1 MNPSI
6 SGKKTRPV
14 SDCLPIL
21 GFALALCYFMYGVAI
36 RELTGEL
43 SDYSGHVYVYLATF
57 TGESALKGWMMS
69 PYFLWHALVLFFKN
83 VLKLPIESSAA
94 ASSCVFYLASF
105 FLTVFM
111 TEKWCSHKELKISVT
126 LTGFFSFAL
135 TMIQPIWISFMDA
148 GASRSVGVFSFNPLY
163 SPTHMAARPFAL
175 LCFMLVADLLEL
187 AHDRLPV
194 FLGLNRIKTLIIL
207 SVFLFI
213 SAAAKPVFAEM
224 FIPSVGIL
232 MLAECISAF
241 VSNKESGGKYLK
253 NYLLP
258 AFCAAVPTVVFIFA
272 MFFLFINMGGSYTET
287 EGVVITPFLKVWS
300 TYSENIPLSM
310 LFMMSFPIY
319 ILVIDSKNF
328 LRSVTGKLGAVSF
341 VTGFLEAAFLGEGG
355 DKLGHGNFIWPM
367 MFGILLL
374 WASAMLHFLTMEKK
388 AVSGFTRFLICIGW
402 ILILIHVHYGFQY
415 LFEVFG
421 WDFMIF

>member
-1 MNPSI
+1 MNPST

-14 SDCLPIL
+14 SEYLPIL
-21 GFALALCYFMYGVAI
+21 GFALVLCYFMYGVAI

-43 SDYSGHVYVYLATF
+43 SDYSGHVYVYIATF

-69 PYFLWHALVLFFKN
+69 PYFLWHAVVLFFKT
-83 VLKLPIESSAA
+83 VLKLPVENSAA
-94 ASSCVFYLASF
+94 AASCVFYLASYF
-105 FLTVFM
+105 ITVFM
-111 TEKWCSHKELKISVT
+111 TEKWCSHNELRIPVT

-135 TMIQPIWISFMDA
+135 TMIQPIWISFLDA

-175 LCFMLVADLLEL
+175 LCFMLVIDLWEL
-187 AHDRLPV
+187 SQSRGS
-194 FLGLNRIKTLIIL
+194 FFFGLSRIKALVVL
-207 SVFLFI
+207 SVTLFI

-224 FIPSVGIL
+224 FIPAVGIM
-232 MLAECISAF
+232 MLFECIFSF
-241 VSNKESGGKYLK
+241 VKNKESGKTYLK
-253 NYLLP
+253 EFLLP
-258 AFCAAVPTVVFIFA
+258 AFCAAIPAIVFIFA
-272 MFFLFINMGGSYTET
+272 MFFLFINMGGSYTDT
-287 EGVVITPFLKVWS
+287 EGVVITPFLQVWS
-300 TYSENIPLSM
+300 IYSENIPLSM

-319 ILVIDSKNF
+319 ILIIDSKNF
-328 LRSVTGKLGAVSF
+328 LRSVAGKLGIISF

-388 AVSGFTRFLICIGW
+388 TSARFARFLICLGW

>member
-14 SDCLPIL
+14 SDCLPIF

-36 RELTGEL
+36 RELAGEL
-43 SDYSGHVYVYLATF
+43 SDYSGHVYVYIATF
-57 TGESALKGWMMS
+57 TGDSALKGWMMS
-69 PYFLWHALVLFFKN
+69 PYFLWHIVVLFFKTG
-83 VLKLPIESSAA
+83 LKLPIESSAA
-94 ASSCVFYLASF
+94 ASSCIFYLASYF
-105 FLTVFM
+105 ITVFM
-111 TEKWCSHKELKISVT
+111 TEKWCSHKGLSHSSAF
-126 LTGFFSFAL
+126 TGFFSFAL
-135 TMIQPIWISFMDA
+135 TMIQPIWISFLDA

-175 LCFMLVADLLEL
+175 LCFMLVIDLWEL
-187 AHDRLPV
+187 AHKQDS
-194 FLGLNRIKTLIIL
+194 FFFGLNRNKTLVL
-207 SVFLFI
+207 LAVLLFI

-224 FIPSVGIL
+224 FIPAVGL
-232 MLAECISAF
+232 MMLYECIFSF
-241 VSNKESGGKYLK
+241 VQNKESGTKFLK
-253 NYLLP
+253 GFLLP
-258 AFCAAVPTVVFIFA
+258 AFSAAAPTIVFIFA
-272 MFFLFINMGGSYTET
+272 MFFLFINMGGSYTDT
-287 EGVVITPFLKVWS
+287 EGVVITPFLQVWS
-300 TYSENIPLSM
+300 GYSENIPLSM

-319 ILVIDSKNF
+319 ILIIDSKNY
-328 LRSVTGKLGAVSF
+328 LRSGIGKLGSVSF
-341 VTGFLEAAFLGEGG
+341 VVGFLEAAFLGEGG

-374 WASAMLHFLTMEKK
+374 WASAMLHFLTMEKMADTK
-388 AVSGFTRFLICIGW
+388 FKRFLICIGW

>member
-6 SGKKTRPV
+6 TGKNTRSL
-14 SDCLPIL
+14 SDCLPIF

-36 RELTGEL
+36 RELPRDL
-43 SDYSGHVYVYLATF
+43 SDYSGHVYVYIATF

-69 PYFLWHALVLFFKN
+69 PYFLWHAVVLFFKT
-83 VLKLPIESSAA
+83 VLKLPIEVSAA
-94 ASSCVFYLASF
+94 ASSCIFYLASYF
-105 FLTVFM
+105 VTVFM
-111 TEKWCSHKELKISVT
+111 TEKWGSHKGLSFSASF
-126 LTGFFSFAL
+126 TGFFSFAL
-135 TMIQPIWISFMDA
+135 TMIQPIWLSYLDA

-175 LCFMLVADLLEL
+175 LCFMLMIDLMEL
-187 AHDRLPV
+187 ARERES
-194 FLGLNRIKTLIIL
+194 FFFGLGRIKTLAVLSIL
-207 SVFLFI
+207 LFI

-224 FIPSVGIL
+224 FIPAVGIM
-232 MLAECISAF
+232 MLTECVVSF
-241 VSNKESGGKYLK
+241 VRNKECGRKYLK
-253 NYLLP
+253 EFLLP
-258 AFCAAVPTVVFIFA
+258 AFCAAVPTIVFILA
-272 MFFLFINMGGSYTET
+272 MFFLFINMGGSYTDT
-287 EGVVITPFLKVWS
+287 EGVVITPFLQVWS
-300 TYSENIPLSM
+300 IYSENIPLSM

-319 ILVIDSKNF
+319 ILIIDSKNF
-328 LRSVTGKLGAVSF
+328 LRSGIGKFGTVSF
-341 VTGFLEAAFLGEGG
+341 IIGFLEAAFLGEGG

-388 AVSGFTRFLICIGW
+388 ADSKFKRFLICIGW
-402 ILILIHVHYGFQY
+402 ILIMIHVHYGFQY